1 MFKRLLFSLFI
12 FMACS
17 IFCSTYTFAQDEGI
31 EVELIT
37 GGQANCRFNGKVPF
51 RRIKASNNNI
61 VTDASTGRTEVSINS
76 ELDTE
81 KNTINAN
88 IFTVVE
94 ALSNPATLLSGE
106 SVTFESTDFEFSIS
120 KERKSDGKIIEVTNE
135 TPEGERTQGTVT
147 ILVDTFVDNKASGTF
162 QTTFTNTFRTIEKL
176 EEDVETDEN
185 GRVIVKCTFKNVPVN
200 FSGAGLPDL
209 PF

>member
-1 MFKRLLFSLFI
+1 MLKRLLFSLFI
-12 FMACS
+12 FMTYL
-17 IFCSTYTFAQDEGI
+17 IFCCSYTFAQDEGI

-37 GGQANCRFNGKVPF
+37 GGQANCQFSGKVPF

-61 VTDASTGRTEVSINS
+61 VTNTATGRTEVSVKS

-94 ALSNPATLLSGE
+94 ALSNPASLLSGE
-106 SVTFESTDFEFSIS
+106 TVTFESTSFEFSIS
-120 KERKSDGKIIEVTNE
+120 KVRKSDGKLIEVSNE
-135 TPEGERTQGTVT
+135 TPEGERTQGTTT
-147 ILVDTFVDNKASGTF
+147 IVVNNFVDNKASGTF
-162 QTTFTNTFRTIEKL
+162 QTVFTNTFKTIEKL
-176 EEDVETDEN
+176 EEDIETDEN
-185 GRVIVKCTFKNVPVN
+185 GRVIVKCKFKDVPVS

>member
-12 FMACS
+12 LMACFV
-17 IFCSTYTFAQDEGI
+17 FCGTYTFAQDEGI
-31 EVELIT
+31 EVELVT

-61 VTDASTGRTEVSINS
+61 VTNTTTGRTEVTVKS

-88 IFTVVE
+88 IFTVIE
-94 ALSNPATLLSGE
+94 ALSNPASLLSGE
-106 SVTFESTDFEFSIS
+106 TVTFESTSFEFSIS
-120 KERKSDGKIIEVTNE
+120 KVRKSDGKLIEVSNE
-135 TPEGERTQGTVT
+135 TPEGERTQGTTT
-147 ILVDTFVDNKASGTF
+147 IVVNTFVENKASGTF
-162 QTTFTNTFRTIEKL
+162 ETIFTNTFKTIEQL
-176 EEDVETDEN
+176 EEDIETDEN

-200 FSGAGLPDL
+200 FSGGNFPD
-209 PF
+209 